1 MVRKERVKSEKRQ
14 RRKREKIMLWK
25 RREASGDRTTERG
38 SHGCPFAT
46 RAAFGDA
53 VRRAERYRLTERHK
67 FENETALKWSFF
79 LNRFGFGVRFL
90 PKRHGSHHPC
100 LKLVV
105 NMMVNSEKDW
115 TPYMD
120 MEFDTLD
127 EAWEH
132 WCHYGKQVGFST
144 RKSFLNRSKLD
155 EKVTTRGFVCSKHG
169 VRLEDKRR
177 VHSSHRDETRTN
189 CHARLLVRLKR
200 ESVRSAGIKPKDAH
214 ELMSRE
220 AGGRDSLG
228 YIASDHKTY
237 LRTRREKAMKYGEAG
252 CILMYFQNEQIK
264 NPSFHYVA

>member
-1 MVRKERVKSEKRQ
+1 MEDHSQ
-14 RRKREKIMLWK
+14 
-25 RREASGDRTTERG
+25 
-38 SHGCPFAT
+38 
-46 RAAFGDA
+46 
-53 VRRAERYRLTERHK
+53 
-67 FENETALKWSFF
+67 
-79 LNRFGFGVRFL
+79 
-90 PKRHGSHHPC
+90 
-100 LKLVV
+100 VV

-115 TPYMD
+115 RPYMD

-189 CHARLLVRLKR
+189 CHARLLVQLKR
-200 ESVRSAGIKPKDAH
+200 ESGKYVVYDFVAEHNHQLHLPQTTYMMRSQRKISEVQACAIDLVRSAGIKPKDAH

-252 CILMYFQNEQIK
+252 CILRYFQNEQIK